1 MEEKKGA
8 KAVRLTE
15 NGRILL
21 EGWARDG
28 LTDEQ
33 IAAELDVTPQELS
46 ALAEKFPEIAEAIN
60 RGREADRMVEK
71 ALLERAQAGDARAR
85 AFWFSNH
92 RP

>member
-1 MEEKKGA
+1 MEKMRDA
-8 KAVRLTE
+8 KAAQLTE
-15 NGRILL
+15 KARILL

-60 RGREADRMVEK
+60 RGRNADRMVER
-71 ALLERAQAGDARAR
+71 ALLERAQTGDARAQ
-85 AFWFSNH
+85 AFWISNH
-92 RP
+92 RS